1 MRKYVPFI
9 LIIILMLIIFGFSA
23 VDGSVSYSWSEEV
36 ARFIKRILTSLGDKN
51 YSVTTIDLIIRKLAH
66 FFEYLILTILL
77 TIGIFNISNS
87 KVYSLLI
94 SSIVAI
100 IVSLIDEGVVQ
111 TVSGRNNSL
120 FDVFIDCTGIIA
132 GLIVFF
138 LSVNF
143 NIKIKK

>member
-9 LIIILMLIIFGFSA
+9 LIIILMFIIFGFSA

-36 ARFIKRILTSLGDKN
+36 AIFIKRILTSLGDKN
-51 YSVTTIDLIIRKLAH
+51 YSVTTIDLVIRKLAH

-77 TIGIFNISNS
+77 TIGIYNITNS
-87 KVYSLLI
+87 KGYSLLI

-100 IVSLIDEGVVQ
+100 IVSLIDEGVIQ

-132 GLIVFF
+132 GLIVFS
-138 LSVNF
+138 LSVSF
-143 NIKIKK
+143 NIKTKK